1 VTSAAVPKPARPLG
15 ELARAGL
22 APLVCAAALIA
33 LLSCWVLV
41 GGAGTITWVWVE
53 VTLAAVPAQAF
64 TARAAAGRS
73 APAYLVIRNLSG
85 QPDEL
90 LSARS
95 PAAPRVVLGYRGTGG
110 LSAVAGFPVPAHGT
124 LTLSPFGPA
133 LVLIGARALRAGQTV
148 PLTLVFRHAGHVNV
162 DAAVTPPGAP

>member
-1 VTSAAVPKPARPLG
+1 MTPAAVPGPGRSLG

-33 LLSCWVLV
+33 LLSGWVLA
-41 GGAGTITWVWVE
+41 GGAGTITRVRVE

-64 TARAAAGRS
+64 TARAAAGRTT
-73 APAYLVIRNLSG
+73 PAYLVIRNLSG

-95 PAAPRVVLGYRGTGG
+95 PAAARVELGRRTAAG
-110 LSAVAGFPVPAHGT
+110 LAAVTGFPVPAHGT
-124 LTLSPFGPA
+124 LTLSPFGSD
-133 LVLIGARALRAGQTV
+133 LVLIGARPLQAGQTV
-148 PLTLVFRHAGHVNV
+148 PLTLVFRHAGQVNV
-162 DAAVTPPGAP
+162 NATVTPPGSP